1 MTSAF
6 SDFGWAICVN
16 CRNTIAK
23 NERGAI
29 KISKKNFIKAVVSFG
44 KQTVKRIDN
53 EKWRNKII
61 KKSGNEEEA
70 IMTVYFTNNQ
80 YLKTAEEDFEAA
92 ELLYGHKYY
101 DQIGTLC
108 SVAMT
113 KYLKAVLE
121 AIYPA

>member
-16 CRNTIAK
+16 CRNIVAK
-23 NERGAI
+23 SERGAI

-53 EKWRNKII
+53 EKWRNKIM

-70 IMTVYFTNNQ
+70 IMAVYFTNNQ